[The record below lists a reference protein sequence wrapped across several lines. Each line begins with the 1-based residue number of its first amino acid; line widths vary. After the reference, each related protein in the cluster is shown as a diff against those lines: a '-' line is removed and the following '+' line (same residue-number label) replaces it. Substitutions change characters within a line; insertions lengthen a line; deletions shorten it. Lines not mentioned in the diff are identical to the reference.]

1 MTGTERTFA
10 GAYVPGEDIVH
21 YHRCSKVLGVKKGEY
36 ARVQSVDRKENT
48 LTVAFSDGRELT
60 YDPLRLSGVSVYRE
74 EERQFAAGDRIQFR
88 APFADKR
95 VANGELGTIEQIE
108 DGKYS
113 MNLDNGRKINIDSN
127 AFRHLDHGYALTSHS
142 SQGQTVDRVLIHA
155 DTHQSEMLLNR
166 RMGYVALSR
175 ARDEATIYTNSASE
189 LAGAIDREVNKE
201 IALDALLESN
211 LIKPTLRSNN
221 STERSYINDDF
232 GYDL

>member
-60 YDPLRLSGVSVYRE
+60 YDPTRLSGVSVYRE
-74 EERQFAAGDRIQFR
+74 EERMFAAGDRIQFR

-113 MNLDNGRKINIDSN
+113 MNLDNGRKTKIDSN
-127 AFRHLDHGYALTSHS
+127 VFRHLDYGYALTSHS

-175 ARDEATIYTNSASE
+175 ARDEATIYTNSVDELSE
-189 LAGAIDREVNKE
+189 AINRQVDKEV
-201 IALDALLESN
+201 ALDALKQSQPVNPVDHANTVDRNQDSSFEM
-211 LIKPTLRSNN
+211 TR
-221 STERSYINDDF
+221 
-232 GYDL
+232 